1 MTSTLKLLDL
11 RYSFESQGK
20 SMTKTIHGKVH
31 GKIIELDE
39 NLGVAD
45 GQDLEVKVVSST
57 TTWGESLR
65 RCAGA
70 LAEAYEKIGGSV
82 VYYGK
87 PHRPIYDAV
96 LAGLKDAKRPLAIG
110 DGLRTDIKG
119 ANDMGID
126 ALFIADT
133 VTSLGGIPVEIDNA
147 GVDACYSATQK
158 CLSFVPGLSPLSV
171 SDRAMKAAASRRTP
185 RTTIDPSGALT
196 RDALP

>member
-65 RCAGA
+65 RCAGRRLLLIGFHRRMASSIPA
-70 LAEAYEKIGGSV
+70 LASSLDKVAA
-82 VYYGK
+82 
-87 PHRPIYDAV
+87 R
-96 LAGLKDAKRPLAIG
+96 
-110 DGLRTDIKG
+110 LRHLQRG
-119 ANDMGID
+119 
-126 ALFIADT
+126 
-133 VTSLGGIPVEIDNA
+133 
-147 GVDACYSATQK
+147 
-158 CLSFVPGLSPLSV
+158 
-171 SDRAMKAAASRRTP
+171 
-185 RTTIDPSGALT
+185 
-196 RDALP
+196 